1 MGTIPGTDEPR
12 FPGYDVLGQVNSWD
26 IVTRGVVLARFAP
39 VGSLAFFTAAQ
50 EPTARALVDRL
61 LAQES
66 GPRVPVVEMID
77 QRLSERRGDGY
88 RYKEMPEDWE
98 AWPRSIEGIDADARE
113 KAGRPFCDLQS
124 FEQDEAIDHVRLAE
138 GEWHEMPAGRIF
150 ELWMR
155 YVCDAFYSH
164 PWAWNEIGF
173 GGPAYPRGYKN
184 LGLGRRE
191 PWEVAERHP
200 VDPVAEERT
209 GLSQEPKGVRA

>member
-1 MGTIPGTDEPR
+1 M
-12 FPGYDVLGQVNSWD
+12 
-26 IVTRGVVLARFAP
+26 
-39 VGSLAFFTAAQ
+39 
-50 EPTARALVDRL
+50 
-61 LAQES
+61 
-66 GPRVPVVEMID
+66 PVVEMID

-98 AWPRSIEGIDADARE
+98 AWPRQSRESTPTPAR

-173 GGPAYPRGYKN
+173 GGPALPPGLQEPRTRPPRA
-184 LGLGRRE
+184 LGGR
-191 PWEVAERHP
+191 AGGHP